1 MADLPFETL
10 LWVAARPLLRLF
22 LCIICGYSITRAG
35 FFPVNATRGAVQVV
49 LNITLPSLM
58 FSKASVVLNAD
69 NDAALGPVIVIAII
83 YMAIGLIFSLSI
95 KQIFWVPYRFRY
107 GILVAGGWAS
117 SCDITISVMTD
128 IMASLPFDGLY
139 DQNLAVT
146 YTGVFCV
153 IFYLTIFTC
162 GRYFI
167 ERDVIGPDVD
177 EGEVYRPCQTK
188 CWKLLLAFL
197 RGVKSASSSEA
208 VEKHDP
214 ERDACGDQ
222 ISNKDLSLSPQLSS
236 LEHSQAV
243 SSLASSTTMQHD
255 IPSGDSGQ
263 CNETQSSI
271 HTELHIMPVSA
282 DNSSPLQT
290 RPAGRYVKF
299 LSNLSSPLVL
309 SLVVSLIVSRVSTL
323 QALFIPNVPGTNIPP
338 APDGQPLLAFVMDAA
353 TFLGAANSPIGLIII
368 GSVLARLSIPRGRW
382 SSLPLGA
389 IATLAICKQLI
400 MPVFGILICKGFI
413 QIGFIDAQDKVLIFV
428 CIVVSCLPIA
438 CTQVILTQ
446 ACSDTNAI
454 DHLVAFLLPQLI
466 MMPWV
471 MILLMAFT
479 LNVLFG

>member
-1 MADLPFETL
+1 MADMPFETL

-22 LCIICGYSITRAG
+22 LCIACGYSITKAG
-35 FFPVNATRGAVQVV
+35 FFPVHATRGAVQVV
-49 LNITLPSLM
+49 LNVTLPSLL
-58 FSKASVVLNAD
+58 FSKASAILNAD
-69 NDAALGPVIVIAII
+69 NDAAFGPLIVIAII
-83 YMAIGLIFSLSI
+83 YMAIGLAFSLSI

-139 DQNLAVT
+139 DQDLAVT

-167 ERDVIGPDVD
+167 ERDVIGPDAD
-177 EGEVYRPCQTK
+177 EGEVHRPCRTK
-188 CWKLLLAFL
+188 CWKLLMAFL
-197 RGVKSASSSEA
+197 RREKSVSSSEA
-208 VEKHDP
+208 GEKYDP
-214 ERDACGDQ
+214 ERGASGDEM
-222 ISNKDLSLSPQLSS
+222 SDKDLSPHLSS

-243 SSLASSTTMQHD
+243 SRLASSTIMQHD
-255 IPSGDSGQ
+255 MPSGDSGQ

-271 HTELHIMPVSA
+271 HTELHIMPVSSE
-282 DNSSPLQT
+282 NSSPNQT
-290 RPAGRYVKF
+290 RSAVRYMKF
-299 LSNLSSPLVL
+299 LSRIPCPIVS
-309 SLVVSLIVSRVSTL
+309 SLVVSLIVSRIPAL
-323 QALFIPNVPGTNIPP
+323 QALFVPNVPGTNIPP
-338 APDGQPLLAFVMDAA
+338 APNGQPLLAFVMDAA
-353 TFLGAANSPIGLIII
+353 IFLGAANSPIGLIII

-389 IATLAICKQLI
+389 IAALAICKQLI

-454 DHLVAFLLPQLI
+454 DHLVAFLLPQFI

-479 LNVLFG
+479 LNLLFG